1 MKRVTI
7 LFLCLLFATSAFAGQ
22 SSGTDVGAKT
32 KAKSKVDCTA
42 PDDAKITEDV
52 KAKFAKSAS
61 LKDFTIN
68 VETRQGEVSMT
79 GRVKTGLQ
87 KGSATRMAKA
97 VACVKKVVNQI
108 TVEGAGTK
116 KTPK

>member
-22 SSGTDVGAKT
+22 ASGTGGDPKP
-32 KAKSKVDCTA
+32 KAKVKADCTA
-42 PDDAKITEDV
+42 PDDAKITEEV

-68 VETRQGEVSMT
+68 VETRQGEVSIT
-79 GRVKTGLQ
+79 GKVKTGLQ

-97 VACVKKVVNQI
+97 VACVKNVVNQI
-108 TVEGAGTK
+108 TVEAAK

>member
-22 SSGTDVGAKT
+22 ASSTDVGAKS
-32 KAKSKVDCTA
+32 KGKSKVDCSA

-61 LKDFTIN
+61 LRDFTLN
-68 VETRQGEVSMT
+68 VETRQGEVSIT
-79 GRVKTGLQ
+79 GTVKTGLQ

>member
-1 MKRVTI
+1 MKRVTV
-7 LFLCLLFATSAFAGQ
+7 LFLCLLFASSAFAGQ
-22 SSGTDVGAKT
+22 ASGTGVDPKP
-32 KAKSKVDCTA
+32 KAKSKVDCSA

-52 KAKFAKSAS
+52 RAKFAKSAS
-61 LKDFTIN
+61 LRDFTIN
-68 VETRQGEVSMT
+68 VETKQGEVSIKGT
-79 GRVKTGLQ
+79 VKTGLQ

>member
-1 MKRVTI
+1 MKRVIT

-22 SSGTDVGAKT
+22 ASSTSGGAKP

-52 KAKFAKSAS
+52 KAKFAKSTS
-61 LKDFTIN
+61 LRDFTLN
-68 VETRQGEVSMT
+68 VETRQGEVSIT
-79 GRVKTGLQ
+79 GTVKTGLQ

-97 VACVKKVVNQI
+97 VPCVKKVMNQI

-116 KTPK
+116 KTTK

>member
-1 MKRVTI
+1 MTRVTV
-7 LFLCLLFATSAFAGQ
+7 LFVCLLFATSVFAGQ
-22 SSGTDVGAKT
+22 ASGTGAGT
-32 KAKSKVDCTA
+32 KAKSKVDCSA

-61 LKDFTIN
+61 LRDFTIS
-68 VETRQGEVSMT
+68 VETKQGEVSISGT
-79 GRVKTGLQ
+79 VKTGLQ

-108 TVEGAGTK
+108 
-116 KTPK
+116 

>member
-22 SSGTDVGAKT
+22 ASSTAVDPKP
-32 KAKSKVDCTA
+32 KAKAKADCTA
-42 PDDAKITEDV
+42 PDDAKITEGV

-68 VETRQGEVSMT
+68 VETRLGEVSIT
-79 GRVKTGLQ
+79 GTVKTGLQ
-87 KGSATRMAKA
+87 KGSATRMARA

-116 KTPK
+116 NTPK

>member
-1 MKRVTI
+1 MKRVIT

-22 SSGTDVGAKT
+22 ASSTTVETKP
-32 KAKSKVDCTA
+32 KAKADCTT

-61 LKDFTIN
+61 LKDFTLN
-68 VETRQGEVSMT
+68 VETRQGEVSIT
-79 GRVKTGLQ
+79 GTVKTGLQ
-87 KGSATRMAKA
+87 KGSATRMARA

-108 TVEGAGTK
+108 TVETAGAK